1 MQNSLEQPVAD
12 SGREFVF
19 DSRKLIVAFGLLI
32 AICGCFYVIGFVEGK
47 RQGMQAGV
55 EQAALTAPVG
65 RQEKTSQP
73 VGKTA
78 TDSARKTPGDR
89 PVPEQLEWYKSV
101 GKSGETGVE
110 HTPATAHEESSG
122 SEKSPKAKESVK
134 SATQLAAGKTLAAGY
149 SVQVGAF
156 RLLKEAESKAEM
168 LKAKGYAFTIDPP
181 TGPNQLY
188 LLKVGKFESRA
199 DAAAMQLRLKKDGFA
214 TFIKAN

>member
-1 MQNSLEQPVAD
+1 MQNSSEEPVAD

-32 AICGCFYVIGFVEGK
+32 AICGCFFVIGFVEGK

-55 EQAALTAPVG
+55 EQAAINAPVG
-65 RQEKTSQP
+65 REEKPPQP
-73 VGKTA
+73 SAKAG
-78 TDSARKTPGDR
+78 TDSARNTPGDR
-89 PVPEQLEWYKSV
+89 PVREQLEWYKSV
-101 GKSGETGVE
+101 GKGEDTGIE
-110 HTPATAHEESSG
+110 HTPAGAHEG
-122 SEKSPKAKESVK
+122 RAGNEKSSKAKEGVQST
-134 SATQLAAGKTLAAGY
+134 TQPAVGKAAAGY

-156 RLLKEAESKAEM
+156 RLLKEAQSKAEM

-181 TGPNQLY
+181 SGPNQLY

-199 DAAAMQLRLKKDGFA
+199 DAAAMQLRLKKDGFP